1 MKAACAALGR
11 SRGFAPRQA
20 AHSEA
25 RLGVTESSGSMTGEA
40 PAVPPGAIPLR
51 QATNRTPSE
60 YMSAAGLGGPP
71 LSRSGA
77 AYGSTLCRGASGRAL
92 AR

>member
-1 MKAACAALGR
+1 MNAACAALGR

-25 RLGVTESSGSMTGEA
+25 RLGATSSSGSMTGGA
-40 PAVPPGAIPLR
+40 PAVPPAAIPLR
-51 QATNRTPSE
+51 QATNSTPSE
-60 YMSAAGLGGPP
+60 YMSAAGLAGSP

-77 AYGSTLCRGASGRAL
+77 A
-92 AR
+92 